1 MPSPI
6 IARADALMH
15 RKRQSNPDLN
25 DVPVLT
31 DAIIEDDDFPLLT
44 DIDSEIDP
52 SLQEQAIPEPVAST
66 IEALIDEPQ
75 EAPTASHVIDT
86 ALRDQLIHEL
96 TSRIEERLRAA
107 LPQIIHSTVKDFL
120 AEQEMIANN

>member
-15 RKRQSNPDLN
+15 RKRQNNSELN

-31 DAIIEDDDFPLLT
+31 DAIDEDDDIPLLT
-44 DIDSEIDP
+44 EVDVEPAVQDAALCD
-52 SLQEQAIPEPVAST
+52 PVAD
-66 IEALIDEPQ
+66 AIDAAHDKGQ
-75 EAPTASHVIDT
+75 ATPTASPMIDPD
-86 ALRDQLIHEL
+86 LRDRLVHEL
-96 TSRIEERLRAA
+96 ASRVEERLKAA
-107 LPQIIHSTVKDFL
+107 LPQIINSTVKDFL